1 MKDCE
6 VIAMDFHEYLDAC
19 DSVTCIMSVEKKPDG
34 GYGDIR
40 IVSGNKAY
48 IDSSSIPMI
57 L

>member
-1 MKDCE
+1 
-6 VIAMDFHEYLDAC
+6 MDFHEYLDAC